1 MESRDLEYQQCKFKT
16 VYRNLQHQPRIWG
29 VSYVKLFATL
39 FAALFAMMMT
49 YYVLGAITSMGI
61 AAGVLAVGYGV
72 SFFLDSRDP
81 VRFDGAFLRNTW
93 TSYTPSGAR
102 VRIIEE

>member
-1 MESRDLEYQQCKFKT
+1 MENRDFEYERCQCKA

-39 FAALFAMMMT
+39 FSGLFAMMLT
-49 YYVLGAITSMGI
+49 YYLVGALLSMGI
-61 AAGVLAVGYGV
+61 AGGVLLAGYGV

-81 VRFDGAFLRNTW
+81 VRFAGAFLRDTW
-93 TSYTPSGAR
+93 TSFTPSGAR
-102 VRIIEE
+102 VRIQG

>member
-1 MESRDLEYQQCKFKT
+1 MSGDPELLQCKLKP

-39 FAALFAMMMT
+39 FSALFAMMT
-49 YYVLGAITSMGI
+49 AYYALGPLASMGV
-61 AAGVLAVGYGV
+61 AAGALLAGYGV

-81 VRFDGAFLRNTW
+81 VRFEGSFLRDCW
-93 TSYTPSGAR
+93 TSHSISNAR
-102 VRIIEE
+102 IRIQE